1 MEHFAGT
8 KQLFASGKASARRD
22 SQFSTHC
29 QGDAHTRMG
38 QRRHFPEKQTC
49 LTTVYAAH
57 VPLGFLFLNDRNRE
71 TTPSYSKEK
80 KKTTLPW
87 NRGHVLPCC
96 RLRFRKPTTA
106 PSLCIRPCCRTAT
119 KQLFIDCGDDLLD
132 NDLLLSSSDLLFWRS
147 SHPDDHFFEFPSLC
161 KNSEQTR
168 PEPQ

>member
-80 KKTTLPW
+80 
-87 NRGHVLPCC
+87 
-96 RLRFRKPTTA
+96 RKQHCPGTVGTSSRA
-106 PSLCIRPCCRTAT
+106 VACAFGSQP
-119 KQLFIDCGDDLLD
+119 Q
-132 NDLLLSSSDLLFWRS
+132 LLLCASVHAVARPQNNSSSTVEMTS
-147 SHPDDHFFEFPSLC
+147 STTICS
-161 KNSEQTR
+161 
-168 PEPQ
+168 